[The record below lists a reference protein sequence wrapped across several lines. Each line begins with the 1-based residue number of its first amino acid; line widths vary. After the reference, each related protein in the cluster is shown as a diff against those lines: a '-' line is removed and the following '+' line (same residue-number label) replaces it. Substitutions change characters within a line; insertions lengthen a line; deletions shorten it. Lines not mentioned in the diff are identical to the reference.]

1 MCTLYKHNSEMTSL
15 FFFKIKN
22 YFLLLKMPQMIKI
35 KYIDGRKHDLTFVSI
50 NFASHQ
56 VAVASAELVK
66 KENSN
71 FFCEF
76 SEKFSLNLLELAVK

>member
-1 MCTLYKHNSEMTSL
+1 MTSL
-15 FFFKIKN
+15 FFFKIRN
-22 YFLLLKMPQMIKI
+22 YFLLLKMPQKLKV
-35 KYIDGRKHDLTFVSI
+35 KYIDGRKYDLTFISI

>member
-1 MCTLYKHNSEMTSL
+1 
-15 FFFKIKN
+15 
-22 YFLLLKMPQMIKI
+22 MPQMMKI
-35 KYIDGRKHDLTFVSI
+35 RYIDGRKHDLTFVSI